1 MPVAKSSRRSS
12 RTCPFCQS
20 SMGELPDRVVVRFTS
35 KADADPK
42 RRLRPLDLLAEAALP
57 RVRTVAHICGD
68 CGFLALF
75 EV

>member
-1 MPVAKSSRRSS
+1 MPIVKSSRSSS
-12 RTCPFCQS
+12 RTCPFCRS
-20 SMGELPDRVVVRFTS
+20 SMSELPDRVVVRFMP

-42 RRLRPLDLLAEAALP
+42 RKLKPLDLLAESSLP